1 MQFYDEEPPT
11 PLDRVRALA
20 EHLNLLALRV
30 RQAVSQAVSET
41 VARLAHDATSQIM
54 DKLANPVIDPDD
66 DEDYREEYGS
76 WGREPPRIVVGA
88 IESTTMSTEQRVAID
103 RAIAAGLATAAWL
116 LRRGRPWSALG
127 LGTVV
132 AAAVATGS
140 KTGRRGLNLTGTLA
154 ELVSLVVPLTRGA
167 TRTVGS

>member
-1 MQFYDEEPPT
+1 MQFYYQEPPT
-11 PLDRVRALA
+11 PLERVQALA
-20 EHLNLLALRV
+20 EHLNLLSLRV

-41 VARLAHDATSQIM
+41 VARLAHDAPSNLM
-54 DKLANPVIDPDD
+54 EKLANPVIDPDD
-66 DEDYREEYGS
+66 DEEEFGYWKQG
-76 WGREPPRIVVGA
+76 PPRIIAGGTGSPA
-88 IESTTMSTEQRVAID
+88 MSTEQRVAVD
-103 RAIAAGLATAAWL
+103 RAIAAGLATATWL
-116 LRRGRPWSALG
+116 LSRGRPWSALG

-167 TRTVGS
+167 TRIVRS

>member
-1 MQFYDEEPPT
+1 MEFYYEAPPT

-20 EHLNLLALRV
+20 EHMNLLALRV
-30 RQAVSQAVSET
+30 RQSVSQAVSET
-41 VARLAHDATSQIM
+41 VARLARDATDNLM
-54 DKLANPVIDPDD
+54 DKLTNSVIDPDD
-66 DEDYREEYGS
+66 ENYEEYGS
-76 WGREPPRIVVGA
+76 WDRESPRIVVGA
-88 IESTTMSTEQRVAID
+88 NGSPTMSTEQRLAID

-116 LRRGRPWSALG
+116 LRRGRPWTALG

-140 KTGRRGLNLTGTLA
+140 KTGRRGLNMTGTLA

-167 TRTVGS
+167 TRIVGS